1 MTPNRTEEYLA
12 MWTRVTVL
20 YDEGQMADA
29 LQVVDAI
36 ERRFPERGA
45 YLSSP
50 RACLHAVMGDID
62 EAIRVIRDAIERG
75 WWWSEGRVADP
86 DLDPLRS
93 YPEFRGLMAEMA
105 QLRRRAHTRAGPRP
119 AVAVFAPESGPARAI
134 VIALHMHGTTAEET
148 IPHWRTATAWGAV
161 VAVPESTLNDAG
173 GAPCW
178 DDDRLAERDVRIAL
192 DEARRLHPVDESP
205 VVLGGAS
212 QGAGHAVRLAMSG
225 VIPRCR
231 ALRRGRWS
239 GRTRRDRAV
248 HRRGRRPARARVD
261 GRRARMTSSCDGA
274 RRPSTPSS
282 SVGGPSAGWR

>member
-93 YPEFRGLMAEMA
+93 HPEFRGLMAEMA

-173 GAPCW
+173 EA
-178 DDDRLAERDVRIAL
+178 LAGTTTA
-192 DEARRLHPVDESP
+192 SP
-205 VVLGGAS
+205 S
-212 QGAGHAVRLAMSG
+212 EM
-225 VIPRCR
+225 
-231 ALRRGRWS
+231 
-239 GRTRRDRAV
+239 
-248 HRRGRRPARARVD
+248 
-261 GRRARMTSSCDGA
+261 
-274 RRPSTPSS
+274 
-282 SVGGPSAGWR
+282 